1 MLMFFPWVLKFA
13 VQGYIVCMYLHMCIM
28 LLHVNKLQLEVHSLC
43 GIHVYRPRAIYLLW
57 STGTSFYDACYYT
70 VSHLTCKILQNSFSL
85 FTYTFIY
92 FSTLVLGSSVP
103 ISFLLSSPLIGI
115 VKIYT
120 QGSLTIKNFLTV
132 IVCTLLNKDL
142 TWYQGI
148 KVSASL

>member
-1 MLMFFPWVLKFA
+1 MFFPWVLKFA

-70 VSHLTCKILQNSFSL
+70 VSHLTCKILQNSFFSFHIYIYIVFYFGLGKFSPNL
-85 FTYTFIY
+85 FSIIFP
-92 FSTLVLGSSVP
+92 SV
-103 ISFLLSSPLIGI
+103 IGI